1 MVNNPFGVLP
11 VALGETYSASAAART
26 SSTWPLTFTFR
37 QARATRPSRPIRNVA
52 RSTPMLAHFRAADRA
67 LAIEDAVLRGPQLG
81 ASFSGR
87 YDARTTD
94 VTVIGTYIPLFPLNN
109 LFGQIPIIGLALGAG
124 PREGLIGVTF
134 KVEGPV
140 SEPHVFINP
149 LSAVAPGIFRKIF
162 DFQ

>member
-1 MVNNPFGVLP
+1 VSLTGQADPGGPLLGTLELTNFDVLNEP
-11 VALGETYSASAAART
+11 AIQQAINSNSEPTATPYDRVH
-26 SSTWPLTFTFR
+26 FTR
-37 QARATRPSRPIRNVA
+37 
-52 RSTPMLAHFRAADRA
+52 MLAHFRAADRA

-94 VTVIGTYIPLFPLNN
+94 VTVIGTYIPLYPLNN